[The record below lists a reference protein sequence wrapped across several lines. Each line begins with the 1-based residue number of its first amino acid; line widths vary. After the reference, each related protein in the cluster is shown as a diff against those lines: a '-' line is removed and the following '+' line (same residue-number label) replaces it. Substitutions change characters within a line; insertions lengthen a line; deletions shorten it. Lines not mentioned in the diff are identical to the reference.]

1 MSSSLSKTT
10 SKLITEL
17 FAKLKQNSRLILNAI
32 NVNRNLNKIIIT
44 VSIGAIGISIAV
56 NYYFRLLSIRKKRI
70 LNKSQHLIEMV
81 IRYKYIYF

>member
-1 MSSSLSKTT
+1 MNSSFSKAT
-10 SKLITEL
+10 SKLLTEL
-17 FAKLKQNSRLILNAI
+17 FEKLQQNSRLLLNSI

-44 VSIGAIGISIAV
+44 VSIGAIGISIAA

-81 IRYKYIYF
+81 IRYI